1 MKKREKVM
9 LALFVIDL
17 FLLLF
22 YKQVREG
29 VRTTFSYEKIVF
41 WWFYFY
47 PIAYFLGGYF
57 LSYFILAKSKI
68 VLDKKV
74 QKMLLVLIAAVAV
87 VYVFGTGTM
96 VIHQFLQ
103 CVPYS
108 LATTIMYAFFTIYP
122 KHVYLFSIVGFL
134 TAICLF
140 SHPDRR
146 QYE

>member
-9 LALFVIDL
+9 LSLFVIDL

-29 VRTTFSYEKIVF
+29 VRTTFTYEKIVF

-103 CVPYS
+103 FACHNNYV
-108 LATTIMYAFFTIYP
+108 
-122 KHVYLFSIVGFL
+122 
-134 TAICLF
+134 CLF
-140 SHPDRR
+140 YDISQTCLSIFNRRFSDSHMSV
-146 QYE
+146 

>member
-1 MKKREKVM
+1 MCGQ
-9 LALFVIDL
+9 
-17 FLLLF
+17 LLLM
-22 YKQVREG
+22 R
-29 VRTTFSYEKIVF
+29 RSYFGGSIF
-41 WWFYFY
+41 
-47 PIAYFLGGYF
+47 IQSLYFLGGYF

>member
-29 VRTTFSYEKIVF
+29 VRTTFTYEKIVF

-74 QKMLLVLIAAVAV
+74 QKMLLVLIRSSVCIWNGYDGHTSISAMRTIFACHNN
-87 VYVFGTGTM
+87 YV
-96 VIHQFLQ
+96 
-103 CVPYS
+103 
-108 LATTIMYAFFTIYP
+108 
-122 KHVYLFSIVGFL
+122 
-134 TAICLF
+134 CLF
-140 SHPDRR
+140 YDISQTCLSIFNRRFSDSHMSVQSPG
-146 QYE
+146 QEAV

>member
-1 MKKREKVM
+1 MKKREKFM
-9 LALFVIDL
+9 LVVFVIDL

-22 YKQVREG
+22 YKQVREE
-29 VRTTFSYEKIVF
+29 VRLKFTYEKIVF

-57 LSYFILAKSKI
+57 LSYLILVKSKI

-74 QKMLLVLIAAVAV
+74 QKILLVLIAAVAV
-87 VYVFGTGTM
+87 VYVLGTGTM
-96 VIHQFLQ
+96 VAHQFLQ

-122 KHVYLFSIVGFL
+122 KHVYLFSIIGFL
-134 TAICLF
+134 TAVCLF

-146 QYE
+146 QNE

>member
-29 VRTTFSYEKIVF
+29 VRTTFTYEKIVF

-96 VIHQFLQ
+96 VTSI
-103 CVPYS
+103 S
-108 LATTIMYAFFTIYP
+108 AMRTIFACHNNY
-122 KHVYLFSIVGFL
+122 V
-134 TAICLF
+134 CLF
-140 SHPDRR
+140 YDISQTCLSIFNRRFSDSHMSV
-146 QYE
+146 